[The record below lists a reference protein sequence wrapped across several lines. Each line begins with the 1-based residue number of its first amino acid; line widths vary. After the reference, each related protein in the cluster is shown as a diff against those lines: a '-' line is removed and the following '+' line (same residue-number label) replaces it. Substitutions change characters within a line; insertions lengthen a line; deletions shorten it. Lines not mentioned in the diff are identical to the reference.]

1 MAKICPVCGTEFTDE
16 SAFCPA
22 DGSTLRSKESE
33 AGDLVG
39 QVIADRYLVQKK
51 LGEGG
56 MGAVYLAKHV
66 RLPKQ
71 AAIKVLRPEM
81 LADSASVARFNQEA
95 ANASQIE
102 HEGVARVFDYGETSD
117 GTVYLAMEY
126 VKGRSLRD
134 VLDQDG
140 ALSLDK
146 TAVIVRQVAGG
157 LDAAHRLG
165 IVHRDLKPDNILVA
179 EEDGTG
185 EIRCKVVD
193 FGIAKAVGAG
203 ANGQALT
210 RTGMVVGTPEFMSPE
225 QLLAGELDHRSDV
238 YALALVAYQCLTLD
252 LPFDLRA
259 PDRGMTARL
268 VSQPRGLAAVRPDLP
283 WPKELQTVFDQGLD
297 RDPDQRTPSAGAFA
311 DAFDEAV
318 AIATGGPKK
327 PAKSATATAKAAA
340 AAAAS
345 APTIAA
351 PAPSTARDVA
361 TKSGG
366 NGALIGIAA
375 AVLILG
381 GGGAWWFMGR
391 GTSSAPAA
399 DGTIASVPAV
409 TPSGETSESG
419 PATSAT
425 PPAPSPG
432 APNATPPAAGKS
444 GAPAPGAA
452 STANIAGTATA
463 SPGAAPTVSAPPAP
477 TVSTPVVNAA
487 ASNAGRT
494 LDSIAKVLSEASDLP
509 DAQQPQVA
517 NTALSAL
524 RGVMPRLATG
534 TDSVWAYI
542 RMTEAFA
549 LKGDNKSACVALQSA
564 RLLGRTMKQSD
575 AIRTYASGL
584 GCE

>member
-102 HEGVARVFDYGETSD
+102 HEGVARVFDYGETAD
-117 GTVYLAMEY
+117 GTVYLAMEF

-140 ALSLDK
+140 ALSLEK
-146 TAVIVRQVAGG
+146 TAAIVRQVAGG

-179 EEDGTG
+179 EADGAG
-185 EIRCKVVD
+185 EVRCKVVD

-252 LPFDLRA
+252 LPFDLKA

-283 WPKELQTVFDQGLD
+283 WPKELQAVFDQGLD

-311 DAFDEAV
+311 DAFDDAV
-318 AIATGGPKK
+318 AVAMGGKVTAK

-351 PAPSTARDVA
+351 PAPSTAQKPA
-361 TKSGG
+361 KSGG
-366 NGALIGIAA
+366 SGGMIGIAV

-391 GTSSAPAA
+391 GPSTSAAADSTSAGTPAVAAASGATGQSGPAPTNAAPTTSAAPGGAPSASGKPTAPTTPASNGAAPASAAPVAANAAPSAEPAA
-399 DGTIASVPAV
+399 DAGAS
-409 TPSGETSESG
+409 
-419 PATSAT
+419 
-425 PPAPSPG
+425 
-432 APNATPPAAGKS
+432 AALRSLDALEKQVKRAMEADNGNDL
-444 GAPAPGAA
+444 A
-452 STANIAGTATA
+452 
-463 SPGAAPTVSAPPAP
+463 
-477 TVSTPVVNAA
+477 NAA
-487 ASNAGRT
+487 IPELRR
-494 LDSIAKVLSEASDLP
+494 LLP
-509 DAQQPQVA
+509 Q
-517 NTALSAL
+517 L
-524 RGVMPRLATG
+524 RTG
-534 TDSVWAYI
+534 TDSAYAYLRI
-542 RMTEAFA
+542 AEAYGVLDDA
-549 LKGDNKSACVALQSA
+549 KSACVSLQLARRSA
-564 RLLGRTMKQSD
+564 GSPAQIGAITRMSELLSCK
-575 AIRTYASGL
+575 
-584 GCE
+584 

>member
-22 DGSTLRSKESE
+22 DGSTLRSKENE

-102 HEGVARVFDYGETSD
+102 HEGVARVFDYGETAD
-117 GTVYLAMEY
+117 GTVYLAMEF

-140 ALSLDK
+140 ALSLEK
-146 TAVIVRQVAGG
+146 TAAIVRQVAGG

-185 EIRCKVVD
+185 EVRCKVVD

-252 LPFDLRA
+252 LPFDLKA

-268 VSQPRGLAAVRPDLP
+268 VSQPRGLAVVRPDLP
-283 WPKELQTVFDQGLD
+283 WPKELQAVFDQGLD

-311 DAFDEAV
+311 DAFDDAV
-318 AIATGGPKK
+318 AVALGGKQSAK

-351 PAPSTARDVA
+351 PAPSTAKAVE
-361 TKSGG
+361 KSGG

-375 AVLILG
+375 AVIILG

-391 GTSSAPAA
+391 GAAAAPTADSTAVASAAPATGGEAPAAGPAPATPTTPGGGAGAAGTGATAKPGAATTAPATTTPAAGTKPGTAPAAGPAPGGSAPAA
-399 DGTIASVPAV
+399 PELPA
-409 TPSGETSESG
+409 E
-419 PATSAT
+419 
-425 PPAPSPG
+425 
-432 APNATPPAAGKS
+432 AGS
-444 GAPAPGAA
+444 
-452 STANIAGTATA
+452 
-463 SPGAAPTVSAPPAP
+463 
-477 TVSTPVVNAA
+477 NAA
-487 ASNAGRT
+487 ALRS
-494 LDSIAKVLSEASDLP
+494 LDNLEKTVRRAMEADNGNDLASAAIP
-509 DAQQPQVA
+509 ELRRLLPQL
-517 NTALSAL
+517 TTS
-524 RGVMPRLATG
+524 
-534 TDSVWAYI
+534 TDSANAYLRI
-542 RMTEAFA
+542 AEAYGVLDDAKSACLSLQLARRTARTSAQAGAITRMTE
-549 LKGDNKSACVALQSA
+549 
-564 RLLGRTMKQSD
+564 LLSCK
-575 AIRTYASGL
+575 
-584 GCE
+584 

>member
-33 AGDLVG
+33 GDLVG

-117 GTVYLAMEY
+117 GTVYLAMEF
-126 VKGRSLRD
+126 VPGRSLRD

-140 ALSLDK
+140 ALSLEK
-146 TAVIVRQVAGG
+146 TATVIRQVAGG

-165 IVHRDLKPDNILVA
+165 IVHRDLKPDNILVSA
-179 EEDGTG
+179 DEKTG

-193 FGIAKAVGAG
+193 FGIAKAIGGAP
-203 ANGQALT
+203 GQAALT

-252 LPFDLRA
+252 LPFDLKA

-283 WPKELQTVFDQGLD
+283 WPLSLQQVFDQGLD

-311 DAFDEAV
+311 AAFDEAV
-318 AIATGGPKK
+318 ADALGTPVKPGTGVG
-327 PAKSATATAKAAA
+327 KAAA
-340 AAAAS
+340 KPTTGKTAAKTAAV
-345 APTIAA
+345 AGATAA
-351 PAPSTARDVA
+351 PAE
-361 TKSGG
+361 KSGS

-375 AVLILG
+375 AVLLLG
-381 GGGAWWFMGR
+381 GGGGWWYMGQ
-391 GTSSAPAA
+391 GASAPANSDSTA
-399 DGTIASVPAV
+399 VVAPESSPSASSAAPIAGTTPGTAPAPAGAGATQSAASGASNK
-409 TPSGETSESG
+409 PSS
-419 PATSAT
+419 AINSAT
-425 PPAPSPG
+425 NSQSP
-432 APNATPPAAGKS
+432 PPAAASSQQGPIPDAAAT
-444 GAPAPGAA
+444 GAGAA
-452 STANIAGTATA
+452 RA
-463 SPGAAPTVSAPPAP
+463 S
-477 TVSTPVVNAA
+477 
-487 ASNAGRT
+487 
-494 LDSIAKVLSEASDLP
+494 LDSISKALADAPDDQSAQVGGSAVAAVRRLLP
-509 DAQQPQVA
+509 KLITTQ
-517 NTALSAL
+517 
-524 RGVMPRLATG
+524 
-534 TDSVWAYI
+534 DSVSAYL
-542 RMTEAFA
+542 RLLEANMLREDQA
-549 LKGDNKSACVALQSA
+549 SACLALETARRVA
-564 RLLGRTMKQSD
+564 RTPGQAL
-575 AIRTYASGL
+575 AIAKWESMGI
-584 GCE
+584 CK

>member
-1 MAKICPVCGTEFTDE
+1 MAKICPVCSNEFTDE

-102 HEGVARVFDYGETSD
+102 HEGVARVFDYGETAD
-117 GTVYLAMEY
+117 GIVYLAMEF

-140 ALSLDK
+140 ALSLEM
-146 TAVIVRQVAGG
+146 TAAIVRQVAGG

-179 EEDGTG
+179 EDDGSG
-185 EIRCKVVD
+185 DVRCKVVD
-193 FGIAKAVGAG
+193 FGIAKAIGSNAS
-203 ANGQALT
+203 GQALT

-268 VSQPRGLAAVRPDLP
+268 VSQPRGLAIVRPDLP
-283 WPKELQTVFDQGLD
+283 WPPALQKVFDQGLD

-311 DAFDEAV
+311 DAFDEAATV
-318 AIATGGPKK
+318 ALGGKRAT
-327 PAKSATATAKAAA
+327 KSKTQSAAAAAKAAA
-340 AAAAS
+340 NAA
-345 APTIAA
+345 TIAA
-351 PAPSTARDVA
+351 PAPFTAQGA
-361 TKSGG
+361 KAKSGS
-366 NGALIGIAA
+366 GAMIGIAA
-375 AVLILG
+375 AVLLFG

-391 GTSSAPAA
+391 NASAAPSSEV
-399 DGTIASVPAV
+399 ASVPDSTATTTSGTGTNGAPSSQV
-409 TPSGETSESG
+409 ASPSNAPVTTKTPSSTPQAGSSQR
-419 PATSAT
+419 ATSGAAND
-425 PPAPSPG
+425 APSPPAAVSP
-432 APNATPPAAGKS
+432 APNPATVPVASNGGAAALRSLDSLDRVVKRALEADDGKS
-444 GAPAPGAA
+444 LAA
-452 STANIAGTATA
+452 DAVPELRRLLTRL
-463 SPGAAPTVSAPPAP
+463 PSA
-477 TVSTPVVNAA
+477 
-487 ASNAGRT
+487 
-494 LDSIAKVLSEASDLP
+494 
-509 DAQQPQVA
+509 
-517 NTALSAL
+517 
-524 RGVMPRLATG
+524 
-534 TDSVWAYI
+534 TDSAWAYL
-542 RMTEAFA
+542 RLTESYMV
-549 LKGDNKSACVALQSA
+549 LEDNRAACLSLQLARRNANASAQIGTITRYEGMLSC
-564 RLLGRTMKQSD
+564 K
-575 AIRTYASGL
+575 
-584 GCE
+584 